1 MSLGSRIKEARQQ
14 LGITQEQLA
23 ALIGVSKGAIGNYE
37 SEAAYPKT
45 EILYRLFEA
54 LHCDANYLYQ
64 DDMKSMN
71 GFLVTLPEQKFLKKY
86 RSIDEYGKDLVD
98 TILDKEV
105 ERCAAEPA
113 APARAQSIRLR
124 CYVSPA
130 AAGAPLYAESE
141 YEEIDFPAEIVPEG
155 TSYALGISGKS
166 MEPDIPDG
174 CTVFVEK
181 TEQIRN
187 GDIVIAWID
196 GEGTVCKRASV
207 SGDRITKLE
216 SSNRAFADIKGADL
230 DGLRVYGKV
239 LGYTTE

>member
-1 MSLGSRIKEARQQ
+1 MTREEIASAIKKMRVESGLTQKDIAERLGKKQQ
-14 LGITQEQLA
+14 TVASWESGQSQPDANTIFVLCDLC
-23 ALIGVSKGAIGNYE
+23 GVSIN
-37 SEAAYPKT
+37 EAFGYQQT
-45 EILYRLFEA
+45 EA
-54 LHCDANYLYQ
+54 
-64 DDMKSMN
+64 S
-71 GFLVTLPEQKFLKKY
+71 VTRRELSQIKKY
-86 RSIDEYGKDLVD
+86 RSLDAYGKDLID

-124 CYVSPA
+124 RYVSPA

-207 SGDRITKLE
+207 SGDRIIKLE